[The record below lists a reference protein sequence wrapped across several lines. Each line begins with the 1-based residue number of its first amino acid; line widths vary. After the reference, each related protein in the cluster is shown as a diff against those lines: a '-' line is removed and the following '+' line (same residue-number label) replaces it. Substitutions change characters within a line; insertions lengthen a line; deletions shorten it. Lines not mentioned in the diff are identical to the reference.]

1 MFNGTGLFSGI
12 DFKYL
17 SMVDD
22 IIRIAFLNPTLVRD
36 CVDVPLMVLSYI
48 ENNNRFSPRIV
59 LNFKFFKV
67 LIGHKHTEFGIF
79 YSAQSLKTVLRN
91 I

>member
-36 CVDVPLMVLSYI
+36 CVDVPLMVFSYI
-48 ENNNRFSPRIV
+48 
-59 LNFKFFKV
+59 
-67 LIGHKHTEFGIF
+67 
-79 YSAQSLKTVLRN
+79 
-91 I
+91 